1 MKNLKNKLF
10 KIIVGWIFIYLIY
23 FCIFF
28 VINIIPTKLNYID
41 RPDLPQMFKKLAE
54 FKMYTSYFIA
64 KHNNLNRIDVLFKN
78 LALESKEKLKVE
90 IFDYNDQLI
99 FTQNYNSNNFGDT
112 NRVRMD
118 FKSVSDS
125 QGKRFKI
132 VITPLEIV
140 DWKMYFGVKGDDID
154 LVQYFG
160 KKFSINNTISDSIKL
175 MQNWV
180 LLLPLITLTLFLW

>member
-1 MKNLKNKLF
+1 VKNLKNKLF